1 MRRDLIVLVVLGIG
15 ACLPGCA
22 VLQDMLHGPRPGP
35 NGFVTVSCTNTLPN
49 PSQPCEEEALRACS
63 DTAIRQFVTAHSSP
77 NMVTIY
83 PSKQKSKD
91 DGDKNDKNRDKD
103 RADEQPRVEQQGY
116 DISAEY
122 QCYLTKPQPW
132 DSGYTPPAR

>member
-1 MRRDLIVLVVLGIG
+1 M
-15 ACLPGCA
+15 
-22 VLQDMLHGPRPGP
+22 
-35 NGFVTVSCTNTLPN
+35 SCNNALPN
-49 PSQPCEEEALRACS
+49 PSQPCEQEALRACS

-77 NMVTIY
+77 NMVTVY

-91 DGDKNDKNRDKD
+91 DGKNKDKH
-103 RADEQPRVEQQGY
+103 RADEQPKVEQQGY
-116 DISAEY
+116 EISAEY

>member
-49 PSQPCEEEALRACS
+49 PSQPCEEQALRACS

-83 PSKQKSKD
+83 PSRQKSKD
-91 DGDKNDKNRDKD
+91 DGKNKD
-103 RADEQPRVEQQGY
+103 RA
-116 DISAEY
+116 SAEY